1 MASTTGMRGGGF
13 YDAHSS
19 GQRAAMDE
27 FLPWIVDAMADLPL
41 PTNGTPIALL
51 DLGSSEGANAIHAV
65 GAIIEALRERTSADI
80 WTFFDDL
87 PTNDF
92 NQLFANLFPDA
103 TFSSRIAGIYPAAV
117 GGSLFERVAP
127 ASSLDI
133 ATTFNAVGWMS
144 ALPRTRLPRFI
155 SPSPPAQRA
164 FREGVSVSPEER
176 AAFTKQ
182 AHEDILSFYRARAAE
197 LKPGGK
203 LLVQVFGRNDEHD
216 TANGIIDGL
225 SDAMLDMVEEGRLPR
240 DVYENFVFPVYYR
253 SLPELLPP
261 TGESGEPPA
270 FRVDKAEARDC
281 RVPFNEEFARSGD
294 PRAWAESYAGFI
306 RAFSEPVVTS
316 GLPNTPDR
324 PQLIDELYARM
335 TKRFAA
341 DPERYEF
348 HFISL
353 GVLLT
358 RVLSI

>member
-27 FLPWIVDAMADLPL
+27 FLPWMVEAMADLPL
-41 PTNGTPIALL
+41 PARGSPIALL

-65 GAIIEALRERTSADI
+65 GAIIKALRERTSADI

-92 NQLFANLFPDA
+92 NQLFANLFPDQ
-103 TFSSRIAGIYPAAV
+103 TPSSRTAGIYTAAV

-144 ALPRTRLPRFI
+144 ALPTTPLRQFI

-164 FREGVSVSPEER
+164 FREGVSVTTEER
-176 AAFTKQ
+176 AAFTQ
-182 AHEDILSFYRARAAE
+182 HAREDILSFYRSRAAE

-203 LLVQVFGRNDEHD
+203 LLVQVFGRNDEHN

-225 SDAMLDMVEEGRLPR
+225 SDAMLDMVEDGRLTR
-240 DVYENFVFPVYYR
+240 DVYENFVFPVFYR

-261 TGESGEPPA
+261 AGESGEPPA
-270 FRVDKAEARDC
+270 FRVDKAEAREC

-294 PRAWAESYAGFI
+294 SRVWAGSYAGFI
-306 RAFSEPVVTS
+306 RAFSEPVFTS

-335 TKRFAA
+335 ANRFEA
-341 DPERYEF
+341 DPARYEF

-353 GVLLT
+353 GALLT
-358 RVLSI
+358 RV

>member
-1 MASTTGMRGGGF
+1 MVSTTGMRGGGF

-27 FLPWIVDAMADLPL
+27 FLPWIVEAMADLPL
-41 PTNGTPIALL
+41 PTSGSPIALL

-92 NQLFANLFPDA
+92 NQLFANLFPD
-103 TFSSRIAGIYPAAV
+103 TTRSSGTAGIYPAAV

-144 ALPRTRLPRFI
+144 ALPPMRLPKFI
-155 SPSPPAQRA
+155 SPSLPAQRA
-164 FREGVSVSPEER
+164 YREGVSVGPEER
-176 AAFTKQ
+176 AAFTQQ
-182 AHEDILSFYRARAAE
+182 AREDILNFYRARAAE

-203 LLVQVFGRNDEHD
+203 LLVQVFGSNDEHD
-216 TANGIIDGL
+216 TANGIVDGL
-225 SDAMLDMVEEGRLPR
+225 SDAMLDMVEDGRLTR
-240 DVYENFVFPVYYR
+240 DVYENFVLPVFYR

-261 TGESGEPPA
+261 TGESGEPSA

-294 PRAWAESYAGFI
+294 PCAWAESYAGFI

-324 PQLIDELYARM
+324 PQLVEELYARM
-335 TKRFAA
+335 ANRFAA

-353 GVLLT
+353 GALLT
-358 RVLSI
+358 RR

>member
-19 GQRAAMDE
+19 EQRAAMDE

-41 PTNGTPIALL
+41 TTSGSSIALL
-51 DLGSSEGANAIHAV
+51 DLGSSEGANAIHGV

-92 NQLFANLFPDA
+92 NQLFINLFTDTA
-103 TFSSRIAGIYPAAV
+103 RSGGTAGIYPAAI

-144 ALPRTRLPRFI
+144 ALPTTRLPKFI
-155 SPSPPAQRA
+155 SPSPPAKRA
-164 FREGVSVSPEER
+164 YREGVSVSPEER
-176 AAFTKQ
+176 AAFTQQ
-182 AHEDILSFYRARAAE
+182 ARKDILNFYRARAAE

-225 SDAMLDMVEEGRLPR
+225 SDAMLDMVEDGRLTH
-240 DVYENFVFPVYYR
+240 DVYESFVLPVFYR

-261 TGESGEPPA
+261 NGDSGELPA

-306 RAFSEPVVTS
+306 RAFSEPAVTS
-316 GLPNTPDR
+316 GLPNTADR
-324 PQLIDELYARM
+324 PQLVEELYARM
-335 TKRFAA
+335 TNRFAA

-353 GVLLT
+353 GALLT
-358 RVLSI
+358 RR

>member
-27 FLPWIVDAMADLPL
+27 FLPWIVEAMADLPL
-41 PTNGTPIALL
+41 PTSGSPIALL

-92 NQLFANLFPDA
+92 NRLFANLFPD
-103 TFSSRIAGIYPAAV
+103 TKRSSRPPGIYPAAV

-127 ASSLDI
+127 ASSLHV

-144 ALPRTRLPRFI
+144 ALPATRLPHFI
-155 SPSPPAQRA
+155 SPSPPTQRA
-164 FREGVSVSPEER
+164 SREGVSVTPEQR
-176 AAFTKQ
+176 APFTQQ
-182 AHEDILSFYRARAAE
+182 AREDILRFYRARAVE

-216 TANGIIDGL
+216 TANGIVDGL
-225 SDAMLDMVEEGRLPR
+225 SDAMLDMVKDGRLTR
-240 DVYENFVFPVYYR
+240 DVYEAFVLPVFYR

-261 TGESGEPPA
+261 TGDDGEPPA
-270 FRVDKAEARDC
+270 FRVDKAEAREC
-281 RVPFNEEFARSGD
+281 RVPFNEELVRSGD
-294 PRAWAESYAGFI
+294 SRAWAESYAGFI

-324 PQLIDELYARM
+324 PELVEELYGRM
-335 TKRFAA
+335 ANRFAA

-353 GVLLT
+353 GALLT
-358 RVLSI
+358 RL

>member
-27 FLPWIVDAMADLPL
+27 FLPWIVEAMADLPL
-41 PTNGTPIALL
+41 PTSGSPIALL
-51 DLGSSEGANAIHAV
+51 DLGSSEGANAIHAAA
-65 GAIIEALRERTSADI
+65 AIIEALRERTSADI

-92 NQLFANLFPDA
+92 NRLFANLFPDP
-103 TFSSRIAGIYPAAV
+103 TPSSRTAGVYPAAV
-117 GGSLFERVAP
+117 AGSLFERVAP
-127 ASSLDI
+127 ASSLDV

-144 ALPRTRLPRFI
+144 ALPATRLPQFI
-155 SPSPPAQRA
+155 SPSPPARRA
-164 FREGVSVSPEER
+164 PREGVSVTPEER
-176 AAFTKQ
+176 APFTQQ
-182 AHEDILSFYRARAAE
+182 AREDILLFYRARAAE

-216 TANGIIDGL
+216 TGNGIVDGL
-225 SDAMLDMVEEGRLPR
+225 SDAMLDMVKDGHLKR
-240 DVYENFVFPVYYR
+240 DVYEDFVLPVFYR

-261 TGESGEPPA
+261 TGENGEPQA
-270 FRVDKAEARDC
+270 FRVDKAEAREC
-281 RVPFNEEFARSGD
+281 RVPFNEEFARTGD
-294 PRAWAESYAGFI
+294 PRVWAESYAGFI

-324 PQLIDELYARM
+324 PQLVEELYDRM
-335 TKRFAA
+335 ANRFAA

-353 GVLLT
+353 GALLT
-358 RVLSI
+358 RL

>member
-13 YDAHSS
+13 YDAHST

-65 GAIIEALRERTSADI
+65 GAIIEALRERTPADI

-92 NQLFANLFPDA
+92 NQLFANLFPDEA
-103 TFSSRIAGIYPAAV
+103 SSSCIAGIYSAAV
-117 GGSLFERVAP
+117 GGSLFDRVAP

-133 ATTFNAVGWMS
+133 ATTFNAVGWLS
-144 ALPRTRLPRFI
+144 ALPPTRLPRFI

-164 FREGVSVSPEER
+164 FREGVSVSPKER
-176 AAFTKQ
+176 AAFTQQ
-182 AHEDILSFYRARAAE
+182 AREDILNFYRARAAE

-225 SDAMLDMVEEGRLPR
+225 SDAMLDMVEEGRLTR

-253 SLPELLPP
+253 SLPELLPS

-270 FRVDKAEARDC
+270 FRVDKAESRDC
-281 RVPFNEEFARSGD
+281 RVPFNEEFARNGD

-335 TKRFAA
+335 AKRFAA

-358 RVLSI
+358 RVLAI